1 MSDYAKF
8 VRAVASSTRDSA
20 MDDLLEENRI
30 LQERNVNL
38 EERNGRLDAE
48 LVSAQQDAR
57 ALQQRLVLSASAL
70 QQQTD
75 RLESLESAVDNV
87 QAQVTTKN
95 IRIIDMEHELRAK
108 QKELNNLKHEISH
121 KNLEIIHKDTLLSIL
136 ETDRETMQTIK
147 GLGHKREIRRLQGL
161 CLCGFVFG
169 VTACLLVSN
178 DFQTTQKTLA

>member
-1 MSDYAKF
+1 VLVVLSAQAIEGVASITCKSETRSTHHDNMSDYAKF

-95 IRIIDMEHELRAK
+95 IQIWSMNSGPSKRNSIISSMKSATRI
-108 QKELNNLKHEISH
+108 
-121 KNLEIIHKDTLLSIL
+121 
-136 ETDRETMQTIK
+136 
-147 GLGHKREIRRLQGL
+147 
-161 CLCGFVFG
+161 
-169 VTACLLVSN
+169 
-178 DFQTTQKTLA
+178 